1 MTAALEQPKKLPEKP
16 QLLAPPVHAAA
27 RQLLAQTFPKY
38 QVIAQGNAVILT
50 LTKNAAQLVAD
61 ALDIINPDEAQNE
74 NLARAIALDI
84 QNAL

>member
-1 MTAALEQPKKLPEKP
+1 MSKNANKT
-16 QLLAPPVHAAA
+16 
-27 RQLLAQTFPKY
+27 PKY

-50 LTKNAAQLVAD
+50 MTKNAAQLVAD

-74 NLARAIALDI
+74 DLARAIALDI